1 MLLTGVLLMR
11 SSRFTIYCA
20 CSLIPQGLGIARNG
34 ISVGVCLVMTLSIR
48 IRRCEISAIDD
59 LDKTVSLLN
68 DCKHCKVVC
77 EGLLV
82 ECFFLMLMR
91 NSAGFSD
98 VLLAD
103 ATH

>member
-20 CSLIPQGLGIARNG
+20 CSLIPQSLGIAWNG

-48 IRRCEISAIDD
+48 TKRCEISAIDD
-59 LDKTVSLLN
+59 LDKTMSLLN
-68 DCKHCKVVC
+68 ECNCKVVC